1 MTRTSLTLLLAA
13 TLASTIGCS
22 SKNYVRQQTTP
33 LINKTNELDD
43 LTAKNSRDIKDVDQ
57 RAQAGIQSVTA
68 KAGEADKKAMAAGQQ
83 ADQAQQ
89 LANNATTRVDT
100 SCLEWLAELVD
111 GALSERAEGLEFILD
126 REQVSA
132 RAEHLREWPQDLAG
146 AETAAALA
154 ADDESARRAGLVY
167 LEVLEWAIG
176 LLDRRLAE
184 EPRPRRS
191 RLRLLGHRPA
201 ETEVELPMLVEESL
215 AGSPR
220 YGWPGR
226 PGERPQ
232 AA

>member
-1 MTRTSLTLLLAA
+1 MRDVAPRTRDRPTAEELAERSLRRLARGG
-13 TLASTIGCS
+13 TCEG
-22 SKNYVRQQTTP
+22 
-33 LINKTNELDD
+33 
-43 LTAKNSRDIKDVDQ
+43 
-57 RAQAGIQSVTA
+57 
-68 KAGEADKKAMAAGQQ
+68 
-83 ADQAQQ
+83 
-89 LANNATTRVDT
+89 LANEIAWKAVAATRVDT
-100 SCLEWLAELVD
+100 SCIEWLAELVD
-111 GALSERAEGLEFILD
+111 GVLSERAEGLEFVLD
-126 REQVSA
+126 REQISA